1 VTLRPKLP
9 KLFFSL
15 VAYSF
20 LIPLALPAFAQTER
34 EVIAVLPRNFS
45 PHYIVTP
52 DKPPTGFAIDV
63 MNAVAKRSGLTVR
76 YQVKDTWLDVHSA
89 LKSGEADL
97 VPNMG
102 ITDERKALFNFTS
115 PVETLPV
122 SIFTRSS
129 THDIQGVEDLTGK
142 KVAVVSTNVAL
153 FLLRDRKGIELIE
166 FVDIQNGLFA
176 LLSGDVDAFIFPET
190 VIMNLAQNA
199 GISQQ
204 ITVARRPLI
213 EIKRAI
219 AVNKRD
225 PELRDRLEAA
235 VQEFVRSK
243 EYRSIYTKWHGKPL
257 PFWRERY
264 MTLALSLFFLATVI
278 MAGFLFVSV
287 RNTRKL
293 RAEIAQHKTADL

>member
-1 VTLRPKLP
+1 MTLLAKF
-9 KLFFSL
+9 LFIL
-15 VAYSF
+15 IAYSF

-63 MNAVAKRSGLTVR
+63 MNAVAKRSGLKIR
-76 YQVKDTWLDVHSA
+76 YQVKDTWLDVHKA

-102 ITDERKALFNFTS
+102 ITDDRKAFINFTS

-122 SIFTRSS
+122 SIFIRSS
-129 THDIQGVEDLTGK
+129 TDDIQGAEDLTGK

-153 FLLRDRKGIELIE
+153 FLLRDRKDIELVE
-166 FVDIQNGLFA
+166 FADIQNGLFA
-176 LLSGDVDAFIFPET
+176 LLSGDVDAFAFPES
-190 VIMNLAQNA
+190 VITYLARNA
-199 GISQQ
+199 NIGQQ
-204 ITVARRPLI
+204 ITVAGRPLI

-243 EYRSIYTKWHGKPL
+243 EYRAIYTKWHGKPQ
-257 PFWRERY
+257 PYWRDRY
-264 MTLALSLFFLATVI
+264 MTLALLLFFMATMI

-293 RAEIAQHKTADL
+293 RAEIAQHKTADM